1 MKVYEFLCLFRDT
14 FTTMARNGISQDDA
28 VYIDL
33 CKEYAAMLSYGR
45 KEAEILVFLSSKYK
59 LQASTIKKAVKRL
72 NEEFNL

>member
-33 CKEYAAMLSYGR
+33 CKEYVAMLSEGH
-45 KEAEILVFLSSKYK
+45 KEAEILLFLSSKHK